1 MSTGLNSKERNRT
14 EDASLLKVY
23 LNEDKYRWVNLF
35 LLWFLYV
42 AFGLIS
48 RAIAPL
54 VTPILQDLQL
64 SYAQMGFIL
73 GSWQLTYIGV
83 AMLAGSLIDNWGV
96 RKSLMAGTIVMGLSS
111 VLRYF
116 PRGFE
121 GMLAA
126 VALFGAGGSM
136 ISIGIPKAIFLWFQ
150 GKSRG
155 TAVGFSLTG
164 SWIGGIFALTCT
176 NSLVM
181 PWMGHSW
188 RYCLALYGFLTF
200 AIALLWWFFV
210 RDTEIRP
217 GAQEAGIIKV
227 FYKLIRVRNV
237 QIALISGFLFF
248 TVLHGFSNWLPK
260 ILETSGFSR
269 ALSGIMAAIPLAAGI
284 PALLIIPHLIPAASR
299 GRCLAVLAFLTIIT
313 LAMSVAT
320 SGVAQLIGLA
330 LFGFITS
337 PLLSIL
343 TLILMDTSDVGPESM
358 GSAVGLFYCASEI
371 GGVTGPLMIGVLK
384 DVTGGFL
391 AGTIFLAV
399 LCLVIAIL
407 TLFLKT

>member
-1 MSTGLNSKERNRT
+1 MFSDLNSKDLDRT
-14 EDASLLKVY
+14 EDASPRKVY
-23 LNEDKYRWVNLF
+23 LHEDRYRWVNLF
-35 LLWFLYV
+35 LLWLLYV

-48 RAIAPL
+48 RSVAPL
-54 VTPILQDLQL
+54 VTPILKDLQL

-83 AMLAGSLIDNWGV
+83 AILAGTLIDKWGV

-136 ISIGIPKAIFLWFQ
+136 ISIGIPKAIFLWFK
-150 GKSRG
+150 GRNRG

-164 SWIGGIFALTCT
+164 SWTGGIVALTCT
-176 NSLVM
+176 NSLIM
-181 PWMGHSW
+181 PWMAHSW
-188 RYCLALYGFLTF
+188 RYTLATYGFFTF
-200 AIALLWWFFV
+200 TIALLWWFFV
-210 RDTEIRP
+210 RDTETRA
-217 GAQEAGIIKV
+217 GAEEAGIIKV

-237 QIALISGFLFF
+237 QIALILGFLFF
-248 TVLHGFSNWLPK
+248 TILHGFSNWLPK

-284 PALLIIPHLIPAASR
+284 PALLLIPHLIPAASR
-299 GRCLAVLAFLTIIT
+299 GRCLAVSAFLTIIT
-313 LAMSVAT
+313 LAMSMAT
-320 SGVAQLIGLA
+320 SGIAQLIGLA

-343 TLILMDTSDVGPESM
+343 TLILMDTPEVGPESM
-358 GSAVGLFYCASEI
+358 GSAVGMFYCASEI